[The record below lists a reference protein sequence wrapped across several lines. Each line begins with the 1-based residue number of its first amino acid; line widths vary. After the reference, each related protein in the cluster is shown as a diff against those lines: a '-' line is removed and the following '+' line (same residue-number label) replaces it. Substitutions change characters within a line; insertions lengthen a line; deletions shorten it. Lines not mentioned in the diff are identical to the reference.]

1 VQASFD
7 ETFIK
12 SCSTTKGV
20 NEMSKSIVTAM
31 LSQNSQYVDGMGRII
46 PEDAQGN
53 PNKIAELIGATYH
66 VEKRPVF
73 FKQADGKFI
82 KAIGRDVLVRPD
94 GVFSALQT
102 ELADHNLK
110 IAYGTAIKG
119 GSLITVCAELPS
131 EFDITVAKGD
141 ILKSFLI
148 VSADYNSKHKSK
160 ATKGLIRT
168 VSGATL
174 SSSLEE
180 STIADLMKVMKTL
193 IRDES
198 HTFKLLF
205 DTEMSNK
212 DITKYFSACLD
223 VDPADL
229 GRVSKGNKVVSTKT
243 ENILKG
249 ITQSYVNAPGA
260 EIGKGTVWGA
270 LQAVCYYA
278 THLKTVRDTSGSG
291 VETARAASNLT
302 GDANRLKV
310 TALDL
315 ALSYATRPSKA
326 KQREA
331 A

>member
-1 VQASFD
+1 
-7 ETFIK
+7 
-12 SCSTTKGV
+12 
-20 NEMSKSIVTAM
+20 MSKSIVTAM

-46 PEDAQGN
+46 PEDIRGN
-53 PNKIAELIGATYH
+53 PSKIADTLGATYQ

-73 FKQADGKFI
+73 FKNADGTFS
-82 KAIGRDVLVRPD
+82 KAPGRDVLVRPD
-94 GVFSALQT
+94 GVFSALQA
-102 ELADHNLK
+102 ELAEHDLK

-131 EFDITVAKGD
+131 EFDITVSKND
-141 ILKSFLI
+141 VLKSFLV
-148 VSADYNSKHKSK
+148 VSSDYNSKHKAR
-160 ATKGLIRT
+160 ATKGSIRI

-174 SSSLEE
+174 SSSLED
-180 STIADLMKVMKTL
+180 STVADLMKGMKAL
-193 IRDES
+193 IKDES
-198 HTFKLLF
+198 QTFKLLF

-229 GRVSKGNKVVSTKT
+229 GKVKAGNKLISTKT
-243 ENILKG
+243 ENMLKA

-260 EIGKGTVWGA
+260 DIGKGTVWGA
-270 LQAVCYYA
+270 LQAISYYA
-278 THLKTVRDTSGSG
+278 THLKTVRDTTGSG

-310 TALDL
+310 LALDL